1 MRDKSQREP
10 GPSVLPV
17 GMRIGPWRVLGL
29 GGQGTYGTV
38 YRVERAD
45 SAKPGTFALKLA
57 CHPGDQRFQREA
69 ELLSRIRDPRVPRL
83 HDKGWCGPAGDLA
96 FPFLVMDWVEGEPL
110 YQWASKRQLTSLEAM
125 RVVAQVARALQATH
139 AVEGLHRDV
148 KGGNV
153 LVRTENSEAVLMDFG
168 SGTWRGAPPLTW
180 QALPPHTM
188 EYCSPEALRFYLKW
202 RPHLGTSYAATPADD
217 VWALGVMAYRL
228 VTGSYPPCPVD
239 PDAEEADLGGSGP
252 EPEPPEA
259 RVTVCA
265 ELAAV
270 IRRMLSR
277 EPSERGS
284 AAEIAE
290 ALEHAARTARRS
302 ADRPI
307 TAREPRASRARLPR
321 MELLRAVLG
330 RHPRLTAAS
339 VGAGLAL
346 GAVWLVGHVN
356 LERQLAMDVA
366 ATEEHTSALADS
378 EMAVRSEEAQ
388 PESTQ
393 EVVAKEMPK
402 TPLPGQARP
411 PCKKPLEE
419 AIHGGCWVALKLKPP
434 CGKHAYDWNGAC
446 YWPVAP
452 AKRAPNAVTP

>member
-1 MRDKSQREP
+1 
-10 GPSVLPV
+10 
-17 GMRIGPWRVLGL
+17 MRIGPWRVLGL
-29 GGQGTYGTV
+29 SGQGTYGTV

-45 SAKPGTFALKLA
+45 SAEPGIFALKLA
-57 CHPGDQRFQREA
+57 CHPGDQRFHREA

-83 HDKGWCGPAGDLA
+83 HDKGWCGPAGNMA
-96 FPFLVMDWVEGEPL
+96 FPFLVMDWVDGEPL
-110 YQWASKRQLTSLEAM
+110 YQWASKRQLTSREVM
-125 RVVAQVARALQATH
+125 RLVAQVARALQATH

-153 LVRTENSEAVLMDFG
+153 LVRAENSEAVLMDFG

-180 QALPPHTM
+180 QALPPSTM

-202 RPHLGTSYAATPADD
+202 RPHLGASYAATPADD

-228 VTGSYPPCPVD
+228 VTGVYPPCPVD
-239 PDAEEADLGGSGP
+239 PNAEEAGHSGDGP
-252 EPEPPEA
+252 EPEPPGA

-265 ELAAV
+265 ELSSL
-270 IRRMLSR
+270 ILRMLSR
-277 EPSERGS
+277 EPSARGS

-290 ALEHAARTARRS
+290 ALEHAARTARRR

-307 TAREPRASRARLPR
+307 TAHEPRARLNWLEP
-321 MELLRAVLG
+321 LRAVLG
-330 RHPRLTAAS
+330 RYPKLTAAG

-346 GAVWLVGHVN
+346 GAVWLVGHVSR
-356 LERQLAMDVA
+356 ERQLVVDVA

-378 EMAVRSEEAQ
+378 KMVMRSEEAQ
-388 PESTQ
+388 TESTQ
-393 EVVAKEMPK
+393 EVVAREMPK

-419 AIHGGCWVALKLKPP
+419 TIHGGCWVALLKLKPP
-434 CGKHAYDWNGAC
+434 CGNAAYDWNGAC
-446 YWPVAP
+446 YWPVTQ
-452 AKRAPNAVTP
+452 AKPPPSAVTP

>member
-1 MRDKSQREP
+1 MRNKSDRAP

-29 GGQGTYGTV
+29 GGHGTYGTV

-45 SAKPGTFALKLA
+45 TAKPGTFALKLA
-57 CHPGDQRFQREA
+57 CHMGDQRFEREA
-69 ELLSRIRDPRVPRL
+69 ELLSRIQNPRVPRL
-83 HDKGWCGPAGDLA
+83 HDKGWCGPAGDMA
-96 FPFLVMDWVEGEPL
+96 YPFLVMDWVEGEPL
-110 YQWASKRQLTSLEAM
+110 YQWASKRLLTSREVM
-125 RVVAQVARALQATH
+125 RIVAQVARALQATH
-139 AVEGLHRDV
+139 AVGGLHRDV

-180 QALPPHTM
+180 QALPPSTL
-188 EYCSPEALRFYLKW
+188 EYASPEALRFYLKW
-202 RPHLGTSYAATPADD
+202 RPDLGASYAATPADD

-228 VTGSYPPCPVD
+228 VTGDYPPCPVKPD
-239 PDAEEADLGGSGP
+239 PEEAGRSEDGP

-259 RVTVCA
+259 RVTVCK
-265 ELAAV
+265 ELAAL

-277 EPSERGS
+277 EPSERGC
-284 AAEIAE
+284 AEEIAE
-290 ALEHAARTARRS
+290 ALERAARTARRG

-307 TAREPRASRARLPR
+307 IARKPRASRALLRWL
-321 MELLRAVLG
+321 ELLRVVLG
-330 RHPRLTAAS
+330 RYPRLTAAG
-339 VGAGLAL
+339 VGVGLTL

-356 LERQLAMDVA
+356 LERQLPMNGVA
-366 ATEEHTSALADS
+366 TGEHTSALADS
-378 EMAVRSEEAQ
+378 ELAVRSEEAQ

-393 EVVAKEMPK
+393 EVVAMEMPK
-402 TPLPGQARP
+402 TPVPGQARP
-411 PCKKPLEE
+411 PCHKPLEE
-419 AIHGGCWVALKLKPP
+419 EIHGGCWVALKLKPP